1 VGAPPGHPRQGRVLD
16 VAPEVSSVRDY
27 ASSDGLSRIHWPSTA
42 RAGRLISRLYESQQS
57 TDLLILLDL
66 DRGIHVGEAPESTLE
81 YAVSLTA
88 SVCHAALSRGQGVGL
103 VANDRQGTTIPVG
116 HGDTQ
121 RLRLLDFLATAQDT
135 GRQPI
140 ASVIAKHGGGWR
152 GRGGLVVVTSDRDP
166 AWVEALV
173 EVGVRGQRHL
183 AVLIE
188 PTSFGGPGPP
198 MRVAAAWRL
207 ALDWWLVRRG
217 DAFSSTRRGRA
228 AGTWGG

>member
-1 VGAPPGHPRQGRVLD
+1 MTPRDHHPR
-16 VAPEVSSVRDY
+16 
-27 ASSDGLSRIHWPSTA
+27 
-42 RAGRLISRLYESQQS
+42 
-57 TDLLILLDL
+57 
-66 DRGIHVGEAPESTLE
+66 
-81 YAVSLTA
+81 
-88 SVCHAALSRGQGVGL
+88 
-103 VANDRQGTTIPVG
+103 G
-116 HGDTQ
+116 HGHTQ

-166 AWVEALV
+166 AGVEALV